1 MDNKVGIVELSKVL
15 YVLLKFVVLKK
26 LPRVVFKFGISEP
39 LTLFEVNILLYVK
52 LGIASVTFKVNS
64 ILQLKQDK
72 SL

>member
-15 YVLLKFVVLKK
+15 YVLLKLVVLKK

-64 ILQLKQDK
+64 TLQLKQDK
-72 SL
+72 LL